1 MTAVRPVRSGDSPTT
16 ILLVDDEHQALKYFA
31 RLFGSEFEVL
41 TCTNAEEAL
50 QLFEQRQGRIAVI
63 VSDHRMPVTTG
74 VALLTVVR
82 EKWPDTIRL
91 LTTAFADTDSLAASI
106 NDAAVHRYIAKPWDL
121 DGLRHVLEDASRAH
135 SENSNST
142 QSPPVASTT
151 GTGVLP
157 PLVGVVA
164 HELATPLLS
173 IEMTSKSILHAVEDE
188 IATSSS
194 ERTAESRKS
203 LETFAR
209 AARRISE
216 DAARARRLARSLAEL
231 ARDTTARSAF
241 MRVRVAGCVQRAVD
255 SFPYEGRER
264 SFVTARVTEDFVFVG
279 TEVLMTAVITNV
291 LSNALE
297 AVRGEPTPE
306 ISVELKRGADYNSV
320 FVRDSGPG
328 IPKGIDGQEFQ
339 PFVSGRQNG
348 TGLGL
353 AICDWI
359 VKSFGGLIR
368 VNASEPM
375 TEVEIQ
381 LPHPMP
387 QAAR

>member
-1 MTAVRPVRSGDSPTT
+1 MTAASPARSGDKPTT

-31 RLFGSEFEVL
+31 RLFSAEFEVL
-41 TCTNAEEAL
+41 TCSSADEAL
-50 QLFEQRQGRIAVI
+50 RLFEQRGGHISVI

-74 VALLTVVR
+74 VALLSVVR

-106 NDAAVHRYIAKPWDL
+106 NDAGVHRYIAKPWDL
-121 DGLRHVLEDASRAH
+121 DALRQVLEDASRTY
-135 SENSNST
+135 SENAGPGH
-142 QSPPVASTT
+142 PPVSQVAAA
-151 GTGVLP
+151 TGVLP

-173 IEMTSKSILHAVEDE
+173 IEMTSKSILNAVEDE
-188 IATSSS
+188 LAASK
-194 ERTAESRKS
+194 AVQNAGMQKS

-209 AARRISE
+209 AAQRIGE

-241 MRVRVAGCVQRAVD
+241 MRVGMATCVQRAVD
-255 SFPYEGRER
+255 LFPYQGRER
-264 SFVTARVTEDFVFVG
+264 ALVTLDLSDDFVFVG
-279 TEVLMTAVITNV
+279 TDVLMTAVITNV

-297 AVRGEPTPE
+297 AVRGEPEPS
-306 ISVELKRGADYNSV
+306 ISVELRRGAQYNSV
-320 FVRDSGPG
+320 VVRDSGPG
-328 IPKGIDGQEFQ
+328 VPRSIGGQEFQ
-339 PFVSGRQNG
+339 PFVSGKQNG

-368 VNASEPM
+368 LDSKPEA

>member
-1 MTAVRPVRSGDSPTT
+1 MTAAQPSHRGEKPTT
-16 ILLVDDEHQALKYFA
+16 ILIVDDEHQALKYFA

-41 TCTNAEEAL
+41 TCASAEDAEAL
-50 QLFEQRQGRIAVI
+50 FEERQGRISVI

-74 VALLTVVR
+74 VALLTRVR
-82 EKWPDTIRL
+82 EKWPDTVRL
-91 LTTAFADTDSLAASI
+91 LTTAFADTESLAASI

-121 DGLRHVLEDASRAH
+121 DTLRTVLEDASRTHAETAAQH
-135 SENSNST
+135 E
-142 QSPPVASTT
+142 QPASPSGT
-151 GTGVLP
+151 TGVLP

-173 IEMTSKSILHAVEDE
+173 IEMTSRSIMTAVQDE
-188 IATSSS
+188 MAVTGV
-194 ERTAESRKS
+194 ERSPEMQKS

-209 AARRISE
+209 AAQRIGE

-241 MRVRVAGCVQRAVD
+241 MRVGMAGCVQRAVE
-255 SFPYEGRER
+255 SFPYQGRER
-264 SFVTARVTEDFVFVG
+264 SIVTMQLGDDFQFVG
-279 TEVLMTAVITNV
+279 TEVVMTAVITNV

-297 AVRGEPTPE
+297 AVRAEPQPE
-306 ISVELKRGADYNSV
+306 VYLELRRGPAFNSV
-320 FVRDSGPG
+320 LVRDSGPG
-328 IPKGIDGQEFQ
+328 VPESIGGQEFQ
-339 PFVSGRQNG
+339 PFVSGKQNG

-368 VNASEPM
+368 LTSTPHV

-381 LPHPMP
+381 IPHPMP